1 MNHKVLV
8 ITYYWPPSGGIG
20 VQRCLKFV
28 KYLREFGWEPIVY
41 SAKNAQYPSFDT
53 GYTKDIPDNLI
64 VLKYP
69 IIEPFNF
76 FKVLSGR
83 GKDSIITNPLFIRDQ
98 KIFIVSIYRWC
109 WSVLSTFKMGSCN
122 S

>member
-76 FKVLSGR
+76 FKVFEVTTLKCR
-83 GKDSIITNPLFIRDQ
+83 TRPILIII
-98 KIFIVSIYRWC
+98 KILY
-109 WSVLSTFKMGSCN
+109 G
-122 S
+122 